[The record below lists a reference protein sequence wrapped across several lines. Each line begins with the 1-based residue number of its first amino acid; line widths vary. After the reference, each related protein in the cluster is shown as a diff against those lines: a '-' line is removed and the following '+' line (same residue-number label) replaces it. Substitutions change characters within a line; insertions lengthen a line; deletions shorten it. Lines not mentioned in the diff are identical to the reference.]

1 MAVVSLPFNL
11 LMIKGYDRI
20 GEDLLALE
28 TVKDY
33 QLGSNP
39 DAGFFERLITKAL
52 KRGRWIGYLA
62 LSAYDP
68 IPATIY
74 IRQGHRSF
82 DGLKGMDW
90 FWFVTSTV
98 IANAV
103 WALFIISGIEA
114 IGVCAN

>member
-11 LMIKGYDRI
+11 LMIKGYDAI

-33 QLGSNP
+33 QLGTNP

-52 KRGRWIGYLA
+52 KRGKWVGYLA

-74 IRQGHRSF
+74 IRQGHRSY
-82 DGLKGMDW
+82 DGLSGMDW
-90 FWFVTSTV
+90 FWFVISTI
-98 IANAV
+98 IANII
-103 WALFIISGIEA
+103 WALLIISGIEA